1 MAYTTQELANTFKM
15 SKRTLERRL
24 KNLRENKKFTKES
37 QGHLYNEFEAI
48 EIAKLLGYNFTTE
61 NKTRQAQPGFI
72 VNFSSQP
79 NTSK

>member
-37 QGHLYNEFEAI
+37 QGNLYNEFEAI
-48 EIAKLLGYNFTTE
+48 EIARLLGYNFPTE
-61 NKTRQAQPGFI
+61 NKTRQVQPGFI
-72 VNFSSQP
+72 VNFTSQP
-79 NTSK
+79 NNPK